1 MRHSPSSVTPRP
13 GNPTCPREKIVYY
26 LNETKD
32 ADILEWQV
40 KKKKYLVQISSS
52 VNSGEKTRKVT
63 RKSSEL
69 MHKEQSSRAQ
79 GSERD
84 PYVEGKQVG
93 NAPLGSELR
102 ASKTPLQGPVT
113 SYREDLD

>member
-1 MRHSPSSVTPRP
+1 MKPKTQIYWN
-13 GNPTCPREKIVYY
+13 GK
-26 LNETKD
+26 L
-32 ADILEWQV
+32 

-84 PYVEGKQVG
+84 PYIEQVG